1 MASFIEN
8 FQFGSRLRVCNFPQ
22 GKRIKKFKGYICP
35 PESLHCK
42 CEDSRGWS
50 SFKSSKTTGLVW
62 CEVTIIQ
69 TPLGR
74 FRLIQWQIKVQRS
87 RLIGSVWHEGQE
99 DSNDQRLLAVVEVTV
114 EKS

>member
-74 FRLIQWQIKVQRS
+74 FRLIQWQIKGLDQLVAFDMK
-87 RLIGSVWHEGQE
+87 GQE
-99 DSNDQRLLAVVEVTV
+99 DSNDQRLLAVVAVTV